1 MMTDPAVL
9 QSLDQR
15 MAKAIQS
22 LKEELAGVRTG
33 RASTSILDRV
43 MVNAYGTETPLNQVA
58 TLNVPEP
65 RLITVQPWDKK
76 LIKAIEKGILES
88 ELGLNPANDGVLIRV
103 PLPELNEERRKELVK
118 MVQKTG
124 EHAKVALRNVRREI
138 MDQFKKM
145 EKNKEISQ
153 DDLRQMEKVVQERT
167 DQRVKEVD
175 EVVAHKEADVM
186 RV

>member
-1 MMTDPAVL
+1 MIDPAVL

-15 MAKAIQS
+15 MAKAIHA

-33 RASTSILDRV
+33 RATTSILDRV
-43 MVNAYGTETPLNQVA
+43 MVNAYGSETPLNQVA

-124 EHAKVALRNVRREI
+124 EQAKVALRNVRREI

-167 DQRVKEVD
+167 DLRVKEVD

>member
-1 MMTDPAVL
+1 MTDSLQL
-9 QSLDQR
+9 QSMDQR
-15 MAKAIQS
+15 MGKAIQA
-22 LKEELAGVRTG
+22 LKDELAGVRTG
-33 RASTSILDRV
+33 RASTTILDRV
-43 MVNAYGTETPLNQVA
+43 MVHAYGSDTPLNQVA

-76 LIKAIEKGILES
+76 LIKVIEKAILEAD
-88 ELGLNPANDGVLIRV
+88 LGLNPSNDGVLIRV

-118 MVQKTG
+118 QVQKMG
-124 EHAKVALRNVRREI
+124 EQAKVALRNVRRET

-153 DDLRQMEKVVQERT
+153 DDLRHMEKVVQERT
-167 DQRVKEVD
+167 DLRVKEID
-175 EVVAHKEADVM
+175 EVVAHKESDVM

>member
-1 MMTDPAVL
+1 MMTDSALL

-15 MAKAIQS
+15 MGKAILA
-22 LKEELAGVRTG
+22 LKEDLAAVRTG
-33 RASTSILDRV
+33 RASSTLLDRV
-43 MVNAYGTETPLNQVA
+43 MVNAYGSDTPLNQVA
-58 TLNVPEP
+58 TVNVPEP
-65 RLITVQPWDKK
+65 RMISIQPWDKK

-88 ELGLNPANDGVLIRV
+88 DLGLNPSNDGVVIRV

-118 MVQKTG
+118 QVQKTG
-124 EHAKVALRNVRREI
+124 EQAKVALRNVRREI

-167 DQRVKEVD
+167 DHRVKEVD
-175 EVVAHKEADVM
+175 EIVAHKEADVM

>member
-1 MMTDPAVL
+1 MIDPAVM
-9 QSLDQR
+9 QTLDQR
-15 MAKAIQS
+15 MTKTILA
-22 LKEELAGVRTG
+22 LKEELSAVRTG
-33 RASTSILDRV
+33 RASTNLLDRIV
-43 MVNAYGTETPLNQVA
+43 VQAYGSDTPLNQVA

-65 RLITVQPWDKK
+65 RLITIQPWDKK

-88 ELGLNPANDGVLIRV
+88 DLGLNPSNDGVLIRV
-103 PLPELNEERRKELVK
+103 PLPELNEERRKDLVK

-124 EHAKVALRNVRREI
+124 EQTKVALRNVRREA
-138 MDQFKKM
+138 MEMYKKQ

-153 DDLRQMEKVVQERT
+153 DDLRHLEKVVQEHT

-175 EVVAHKEADVM
+175 EIVAHKEADVM